1 MREQFRSMTLAAAC
15 AALLA
20 PAALHAQQPPPV
32 DHSAHAAPQGGAAGD
47 CMTAQSKVAATAT
60 AARARL
66 EAARQTND
74 PAHLRAAL
82 DEAMIALGALLAATE
97 PCRAAPAAAADPHTA
112 HAAPPGAPA
121 AADTHAGHAAAP
133 AAPAAPAAKPADPH
147 AGHAAPAKPAARPAA
162 KPADPHAGH
171 AMPAPA
177 KPAAAKP
184 AATPAP
190 TAATKT
196 TPFATD
202 AKKLVCA
209 QPVDP
214 DTAPSTTYKGKTYY
228 FCSAADRMRFI
239 MNPETALK
247 GGGGQ

>member
-112 HAAPPGAPA
+112 HAAPPAMP
-121 AADTHAGHAAAP
+121 P
-133 AAPAAPAAKPADPH
+133 AAPPPAPAAKPTDPH

>member
-1 MREQFRSMTLAAAC
+1 MRGQFRSMTLAAAC

-20 PAALHAQQPPPV
+20 PAAVHAQQQQPPAV
-32 DHSAHAAPQGGAAGD
+32 DHSAHAAPQAAPAGD
-47 CMTAQSKVAATAT
+47 CMTAQSKVAVTA
-60 AARARL
+60 ASARARL

-82 DEAMIALGALLAATE
+82 DEAMIALGAMLAATE
-97 PCRAAPAAAADPHTA
+97 PCRVAAPASMPHAAHDAPAAGAPAAAAPAAAKPADPHA
-112 HAAPPGAPA
+112 GHVAPSRPA
-121 AADTHAGHAAAP
+121 AKP
-133 AAPAAPAAKPADPH
+133 AARPPAKPADPH
-147 AGHAAPAKPAARPAA
+147 AGHAAPAPSKPSTGASKPAPKAASTPAA
-162 KPADPHAGH
+162 
-171 AMPAPA
+171 
-177 KPAAAKP
+177 
-184 AATPAP
+184 
-190 TAATKT
+190 KT

-228 FCSAADRMRFI
+228 FCSAADRLRFI